1 MKNKEMWSWVIYD
14 WANSAFATTV
24 MAGFFPLFFEKYWS
38 NPDDV
43 IQSTYQLGVANS
55 LSSIIIAALSPFLG
69 AIADQ
74 GSVKKKFLI
83 GFCYLGIV
91 MTGGLF
97 LVEQGNWQLAV
108 VLYIFATIGF
118 RGSNTFYD
126 SLLPIVSKREKVDY
140 VSSLGFSIG
149 YIGGGLLFLVN
160 VMMYLNPEKF
170 GFVDEDF
177 FSLYTQ
183 MTNNNLSFKELK
195 MAVAGLG
202 DNYIELKTAFNSV
215 DYLESDLI
223 KKISNIY
230 TSAQSLAIKTSFLM
244 VAIWWAI
251 FSLPLMIFIKEPN
264 SEKTFFF
271 KHSLINGLQELKST
285 FLQIKQVREAYLFLF
300 AYWLYIDGVDTIIS
314 MAVKVGSSLGFAA
327 ADLITALLMVQFI
340 AFPASFL
347 YHRFSNKIGTKNAV
361 FVGIGGYSVI
371 TLLGYFMSDK
381 THFFALA
388 AMIGL
393 FQGGIQA
400 LSRSL
405 FSRLVPSG
413 KEAEFFGFYNMVGKF
428 AAVVGP
434 FLLGWITVLTGNVR
448 FGILSILILFLL
460 GAYLLKKVDFEK
472 GEQAALKLGKN

>member
-1 MKNKEMWSWVIYD
+1 MKKKEMWSWVIYD

-24 MAGFFPLFFEKYWS
+24 MAGFFPIFFEKYWS

-126 SLLPIVSKREKVDY
+126 SLLPIIAKRERVDF
-140 VSSLGFSIG
+140 VSSLGFSMG
-149 YIGGGLLFLVN
+149 YMGGGLLFLVN

-170 GFVDEDF
+170 GFIDKDL

-183 MTNNNLSFKELK
+183 IINNSISFSDLK
-195 MAVAGLG
+195 IAVSGLG
-202 DNYIELKTAFNSV
+202 ENYIELKTAFNSA
-215 DYLESDLI
+215 DYSELDLI
-223 KKISNIY
+223 KKVSNIY
-230 TSAQSLAIKTSFLM
+230 VSAQSMTIKTSFLM

-251 FSLPLMIFIKEPN
+251 FSLPLVIFVKETN
-264 SEKTFFF
+264 SENSLFF
-271 KHSLINGLQELKST
+271 KDSLLKGIKELKST

-327 ADLITALLMVQFI
+327 GDLITALLMVQFI
-340 AFPASFL
+340 AFPASIL
-347 YHRFSNKIGTKNAV
+347 YHRFANKIGTKNAV

-371 TLLGYFMSDK
+371 TLLGYFMSEK
-381 THFFALA
+381 AHFFALA

-413 KEAEFFGFYNMVGKF
+413 KEAQFFGFYNMVGKF
-428 AAVVGP
+428 AAVIGP

-448 FGILSILILFLL
+448 LGILSILVLFLL
-460 GAYLLKKVDFEK
+460 GAYFLKKVDFEK
-472 GEQAALKLGKN
+472 GEQIAIKLSKN

>member
-1 MKNKEMWSWVIYD
+1 MKKKEIWSWVIYD

-55 LSSIIIAALSPFLG
+55 LSSIIIAAISPFIG

-74 GSVKKKFLI
+74 GSLKKKFLI

-97 LVEQGNWQLAV
+97 LVKQGNWQLAI

-126 SLLPIVSKREKVDY
+126 SLLPIVTKRKRVDF
-140 VSSLGFSIG
+140 VSSLGFSMG

-160 VMMYLNPEKF
+160 VMMYLSPEKF
-170 GFVDEDF
+170 GFIDKDF
-177 FSLYTQ
+177 YSLYAQ
-183 MTNNNLSFKELK
+183 IKNNSISFNDLKITVTGLSDRYL
-195 MAVAGLG
+195 
-202 DNYIELKTAFNSV
+202 ELKTFFNSGE
-215 DYLESDLI
+215 YSESNLI
-223 KKISNIY
+223 EKISNTY
-230 TSAQSLAIKTSFLM
+230 VSAQSLAIKTSFLM

-251 FSLPLMIFIKEPN
+251 FSLPLILFVKEPSSGN
-264 SEKTFFF
+264 SLHF
-271 KHSLINGLQELKST
+271 KDSLLIGYRELKST
-285 FLQIKQVREAYLFLF
+285 FLQIRQVREVYLFLF

-327 ADLITALLMVQFI
+327 SDLITALLMVQFI
-340 AFPASFL
+340 AFPASLL
-347 YHRFSNKIGTKNAV
+347 YHRFANKIGTKNAV
-361 FVGIGGYSVI
+361 FVGIAGYSSI
-371 TLLGYFMSDK
+371 TLLGYFMNEK
-381 THFFALA
+381 IHFFILA
-388 AMIGL
+388 GMIGL

-428 AAVVGP
+428 AAVIGP

-448 FGILSILILFLL
+448 FGILSILILFVL
-460 GAYLLKKVDFEK
+460 GAYFLSKVDFEK
-472 GEQAALKLGKN
+472 GEKIAMKLSKN

>member
-1 MKNKEMWSWVIYD
+1 MKKKEMWSWVIYD

-43 IQSTYQLGVANS
+43 IQSTYQLGIANS
-55 LSSIIIAALSPFLG
+55 LSSIIIAAMSPFLG

-91 MTGGLF
+91 MTGGLY
-97 LVEQGNWQLAV
+97 LVEQGNWQLAI
-108 VLYIFATIGF
+108 VLYVIATIGF

-126 SLLPIVSKREKVDY
+126 SLLPIVSSRKKIDF
-140 VSSLGFSIG
+140 VSSLGFSMG

-160 VMMYLNPEKF
+160 VAMYLNPEKF
-170 GFVDEDF
+170 GFVDKDF
-177 FSLYTQ
+177 YFLYTQ
-183 MTNNNLSFKELK
+183 VENKSILFSDLKIAVNGLS
-195 MAVAGLG
+195 
-202 DNYIELKTAFNSV
+202 DNYIGLKTAFNSV
-215 DYLESDLI
+215 EYSESNLI
-223 KKISNIY
+223 KMVSNIY
-230 TSAQSLAIKTSFLM
+230 VSAQSMAIKTSFLM

-251 FSLPLMIFIKEPN
+251 FSLPLIFFVKEPK
-264 SEKTFFF
+264 SD
-271 KHSLINGLQELKST
+271 HSLLFKDSIFLGVKELKST

-327 ADLITALLMVQFI
+327 GDLITALLMVQFI
-340 AFPASFL
+340 AFPASIL
-347 YHRFSNKIGTKNAV
+347 YHRFAKKIGTKNAV
-361 FVGIGGYSVI
+361 FVGIAGYSTI
-371 TLLGYFMSDK
+371 TLLGYFMSEK
-381 THFFALA
+381 AHFFMLA

-405 FSRLVPSG
+405 FSRLVPLG

-434 FLLGWITVLTGNVR
+434 FLLGWVTVLTGNVR
-448 FGILSILILFLL
+448 FGILSLLVLFLS
-460 GAYLLKKVDFEK
+460 GAYLLSRVDFEK
-472 GEQAALKLGKN
+472 GEHIAMKISKN

>member
-1 MKNKEMWSWVIYD
+1 MKKKEMWSWVIYD

-97 LVEQGNWQLAV
+97 LVEQGNWQLAI

-118 RGSNTFYD
+118 RGANTFYD
-126 SLLPIVSKREKVDY
+126 SLLPVVSQRKKVDF
-140 VSSLGFSIG
+140 VSSLGFSMG
-149 YIGGGLLFLVN
+149 YMGGGLLFLVN

-170 GFVDEDF
+170 GFIDKDLS
-177 FSLYTQ
+177 SLYTQ
-183 MTNNNLSFKELK
+183 IKNNSISFNDLK
-195 MAVAGLG
+195 IAVSGLG

-215 DYLESDLI
+215 EYSESDLI
-223 KKISNIY
+223 KKVSNIY
-230 TSAQSLAIKTSFLM
+230 VSAQSAAIKTSFLM

-251 FSLPLMIFIKEPN
+251 FSFPLIIFVKEPN
-264 SEKTFFF
+264 SDHSFFF
-271 KHSLINGLQELKST
+271 KDSLFMGLQELKST

-327 ADLITALLMVQFI
+327 GDLITALLMVQFI
-340 AFPASFL
+340 AFPASIL
-347 YHRFSNKIGTKNAV
+347 YHRFASKIGIKNAV
-361 FVGIGGYSVI
+361 FVGIAGYSII
-371 TLLGYFMSDK
+371 TLLGYFMSEK
-381 THFFALA
+381 AHFFALA

-405 FSRLVPSG
+405 FSRLVPFG

-428 AAVVGP
+428 AAVIGP

-448 FGILSILILFLL
+448 FGILSILVLFLS
-460 GAYLLKKVDFEK
+460 GAYLLSKVDFEK
-472 GEQAALKLGKN
+472 GEHIAMKLGKN